1 VDGNLGGAAAIA
13 EILLQSHWHSLP
25 VNARS
30 TASSDW
36 LLRAWPSLIMGG
48 GGGSSSSSS
57 SASASIA
64 RATTLIELDLLP
76 ALPAKLWPSGR
87 VKGLQARGGLEVVSL
102 AWQSKVNRAEKATTE
117 SNKQSDSNP
126 QKHRG
131 AGSAAEEKP
140 TEELLLAAGA
150 AEGAD
155 AAALA
160 SLRAKVRR
168 PYWSSSNSN
177 NSGTGS
183 GISGSSRANSD
194 VQAERA
200 ALALACSAEVRVRSF
215 IPLEVVSWSL
225 APLPTPSGLNNN
237 ATLTAAAAAAGGAG
251 AAARTSAAE
260 IYLHHATEYVH
271 QQWDARMTKG
281 HAAKQWRSV
290 REMRGAAAADGGEPA
305 LFFGAQYVLN
315 LPPLPPG
322 ATLALRS
329 MS

>member
-1 VDGNLGGAAAIA
+1 MDGNLGGAAAIA

-117 SNKQSDSNP
+117 SNKQLNSNP
-126 QKHRG
+126 QKHHG

-150 AEGAD
+150 AEGTG
-155 AAALA
+155 AAALV

-168 PYWSSSNSN
+168 PYWSSSRANN
-177 NSGTGS
+177 NSGT
-183 GISGSSRANSD
+183 GSSRANSD

-225 APLPTPSGLNNN
+225 ALLPTPSGLNNN

-305 LFFGAQYVLN
+305 LFFGAPYVLD

-322 ATLALRS
+322 AALSLRS
-329 MS
+329 IS

>member
-1 VDGNLGGAAAIA
+1 MDGNLGGAAAIA

-183 GISGSSRANSD
+183 SRANSD

-200 ALALACSAEVRVRSF
+200 ALALACSAEVRVRSSV
-215 IPLEVVSWSL
+215 PLEVVSWSL

-237 ATLTAAAAAAGGAG
+237 ATLTAAAAAAGGA
-251 AAARTSAAE
+251 AARTSATE
-260 IYLHHATEYVH
+260 MSLHHATEFVH
-271 QQWDARMTKG
+271 QQWDARMSKG
-281 HAAKQWRSV
+281 HAANQWQSV
-290 REMRGAAAADGGEPA
+290 RETGGAAAADGGEPA

>member
-1 VDGNLGGAAAIA
+1 MDGNLGGAAAIA

-200 ALALACSAEVRVRSF
+200 ALALACSAEVRVRSSV
-215 IPLEVVSWSL
+215 PLEVVSWSL

-251 AAARTSAAE
+251 ARTSATE
-260 IYLHHATEYVH
+260 MSLHHATEFVH
-271 QQWDARMTKG
+271 QQWDARMSKG

-305 LFFGAQYVLN
+305 LFFGAPYVLD

-322 ATLALRS
+322 AALSLRS
-329 MS
+329 IS

>member
-1 VDGNLGGAAAIA
+1 MDGNLGGAAAIA

-150 AEGAD
+150 AEGTG
-155 AAALA
+155 AAALV

-168 PYWSSSNSN
+168 PYWS
-177 NSGTGS
+177 
-183 GISGSSRANSD
+183 SSRANSD

-225 APLPTPSGLNNN
+225 ALLPTPSGLNNN
-237 ATLTAAAAAAGGAG
+237 ATLTAAAAAAAGGAG

-305 LFFGAQYVLN
+305 LFFGAPYVLD

-322 ATLALRS
+322 AALSLRS
-329 MS
+329 IS

>member
-1 VDGNLGGAAAIA
+1 MDGNLGGAAAIA

-150 AEGAD
+150 AEGTG
-155 AAALA
+155 AAALV

-168 PYWSSSNSN
+168 PYWS
-177 NSGTGS
+177 
-183 GISGSSRANSD
+183 SSRANSD

-200 ALALACSAEVRVRSF
+200 ALALACSAEVRVRSSV
-215 IPLEVVSWSL
+215 PLEVVSWSL

-305 LFFGAQYVLN
+305 LFFGAPYVLD

-322 ATLALRS
+322 AALSLRS
-329 MS
+329 IS

>member
-1 VDGNLGGAAAIA
+1 MDGNLGGAAAIA

-117 SNKQSDSNP
+117 SNKQLNSNP
-126 QKHRG
+126 QKHHG

-150 AEGAD
+150 AEGTG

-168 PYWSSSNSN
+168 PYWS
-177 NSGTGS
+177 
-183 GISGSSRANSD
+183 SSRANSD